1 VALIVTALGV
11 VATVATIARGLPQAF
26 VRPAPGRPGSTGDVS
41 LTAWAA
47 ITAVSV
53 LWAAYGVLHQNTPE
67 IVTNVA
73 VVATSAPVL
82 LRLGKW
88 APRPVRRR
96 SVALLVAAGIFSG
109 AALATPASIALSE
122 VAVAGSTV
130 CYLPQVLALRRGHDG
145 ESVSAASWLLAFV
158 AGVAWIGYGLG
169 VHQLPIAL
177 SSAAAPPLAGIVLLR
192 LARQR
197 RPSRTPTPGLPEED
211 STTRERVTAERAT
224 TEGAGPVAAL
234 TVGSVPLGPDPG
246 AASRT
251 ARRTPADA
259 VLPDAARL
267 FAAQSGSQVAS
278 RG

>member
-1 VALIVTALGV
+1 MAFVVTALGV

-53 LWAAYGVLHQNTPE
+53 LWAAYGVLHRNTPE

-82 LRLGKW
+82 LRLGRW
-88 APRPVRRR
+88 APRPARRR

-109 AALATPASIALSE
+109 AALGSPVSAALSE

-130 CYLPQVLALRRGHDG
+130 CYLPQVLALRRSHDG
-145 ESVSAASWLLAFV
+145 ESVSATSWLLAFV

-177 SSAAAPPLAGIVLLR
+177 SSAAAPPLAGIVLVR
-192 LARQR
+192 LARSR
-197 RPSRTPTPGLPEED
+197 RRSRTSTPRTLEEK
-211 STTRERVTAERAT
+211 
-224 TEGAGPVAAL
+224 PVAAGRAEA
-234 TVGSVPLGPDPG
+234 TPAGAN
-246 AASRT
+246 AASAAMT
-251 ARRTPADA
+251 APLPPADGA
-259 VLPDAARL
+259 LPDAARL
-267 FAAQSGSQVAS
+267 LPAPPGSPVAS